1 MNERPRVSAIDLVWL
16 AAYTGVCCGGAAGC
30 APSRIAHCCVP
41 CLPAA
46 LQACPSVV
54 VLSME
59 LHAQEWG
66 TNPWPLTRALL
77 GDSQQPEVPSGSF
90 LMLWD
95 AASTVLELDTGQHNP
110 NARMCCLKDGR
121 ACLAAFGL
129 GGLATMFVLHV
140 TPAACASGLV
150 KRPVSHSKP
159 QAVML
164 GAAALMDTPGCCWTS
179 LGLLGLDWCHSA
191 SQCLPAMFASMSNI
205 ARV

>member
-1 MNERPRVSAIDLVWL
+1 MSVRRVSAIDLVWL

-46 LQACPSVV
+46 LQVCLSVV
-54 VLSME
+54 ILSME

-77 GDSQQPEVPSGSF
+77 GNSQQPEVPSGSF

-110 NARMCCLKDGR
+110 NARMCCLKEGAGLLSGIWVGR
-121 ACLAAFGL
+121 L
-129 GGLATMFVLHV
+129 GYDVC
-140 TPAACASGLV
+140 AACNSRSVCIWLGEASCV
-150 KRPVSHSKP
+150 P
-159 QAVML
+159 QQ
-164 GAAALMDTPGCCWTS
+164 AAGCYAGGSCTD
-179 LGLLGLDWCHSA
+179 GHT
-191 SQCLPAMFASMSNI
+191 
-205 ARV
+205 